1 MNTSTE
7 RRHFWRAPFHSPARL
22 VRADGRIHA
31 GQVHDVSLKG
41 ALFEVG
47 AGDDCRLDECCQL
60 QVDLSEDLPIRMQAT
75 VVHVE
80 GCNVGLRCDE
90 IDLDSITALRRVI
103 ELNAADPALL
113 ERELGA
119 LVRHG

>member
-7 RRHFWRAPFHSPARL
+7 RRHFWRAPFHSPAWL
-22 VRADGRIHA
+22 VRADGSIHA

-41 ALFEVG
+41 ALFEAEPG
-47 AGDDCRLDECCQL
+47 GDCRLHERCQL
-60 QVDLSEDLPIRMQAT
+60 QVELSQDTPIRMQAT

-80 GCNVGLRCDE
+80 GRHVGLRCDE
-90 IDLDSITALRRVI
+90 IDLDSITALRRLI

-119 LVRHG
+119 LVRYG

>member
-7 RRHFWRAPFHSPARL
+7 RRHFWRAPFHSPAWL
-22 VRADGRIHA
+22 VRADGSIHA

-41 ALFEVG
+41 ALFEFD
-47 AGDDCRLDECCQL
+47 AGGDCRLDEPCQL
-60 QVDLSEDLPIRMQAT
+60 QVELSQDTPIRMQAT

-80 GCNVGLRCDE
+80 GRAIGLRCDE
-90 IDLDSITALRRVI
+90 IDLDSITALRRLI

-119 LVRHG
+119 LVRYG